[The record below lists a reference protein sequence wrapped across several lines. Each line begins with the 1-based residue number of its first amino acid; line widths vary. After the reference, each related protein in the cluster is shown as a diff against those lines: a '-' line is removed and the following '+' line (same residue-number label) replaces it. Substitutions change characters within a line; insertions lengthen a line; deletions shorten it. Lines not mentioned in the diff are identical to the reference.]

1 MKNRIF
7 INLLLIEIFI
17 IGVCIRIIYSQM
29 HVSESVLNQMVSR
42 KLYMVVTN
50 NDWLFDLQEKCKRD
64 SFTQLC
70 GLLILSLL

>member
-42 KLYMVVTN
+42 KLYMVFIIPFASLKAQTSHERASCATL
-50 NDWLFDLQEKCKRD
+50 LF
-64 SFTQLC
+64 
-70 GLLILSLL
+70 GL